1 MRSELWVPP
10 RRPAD
15 HTLFG
20 LMPPGPMCPIAK
32 FPQPAGN
39 AIERGLDEEDI
50 VGLIKTLARM
60 QHRAEISLR
69 SIFSESLLG
78 PESA

>member
-1 MRSELWVPP
+1 
-10 RRPAD
+10 
-15 HTLFG
+15 
-20 LMPPGPMCPIAK
+20 MCPIAK